1 MDSFDLNV
9 TAEYG
14 VSSMI
19 FEVRSPMLIELLAG
33 LGAASSVDIA
43 NMSAEEEAFWGGML
57 KVSSAAVKDAT
68 QVTIPLGDL
77 ISLLGM
83 QGLSNIEHSF
93 YIKVVDAE
101 GNILDSDVTVMVQK

>member
-1 MDSFDLNV
+1 
-9 TAEYG
+9 
-14 VSSMI
+14 
-19 FEVRSPMLIELLAG
+19 
-33 LGAASSVDIA
+33 
-43 NMSAEEEAFWGGML
+43 
-57 KVSSAAVKDAT
+57 VKDAT